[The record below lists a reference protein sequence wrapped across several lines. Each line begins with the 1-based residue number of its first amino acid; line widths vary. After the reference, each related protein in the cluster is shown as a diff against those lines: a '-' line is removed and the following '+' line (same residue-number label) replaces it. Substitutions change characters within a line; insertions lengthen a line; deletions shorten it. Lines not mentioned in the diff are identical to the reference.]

1 MKKFDLEAAL
11 AGASVV
17 TRRGDKVLQIAYFS
31 VPSLFPVMAAVE
43 GMEDVASFMV
53 NGRYIKS
60 RESDTDLFM
69 ATEKKQGFI
78 NIYPPNVPSLGNYIT
93 AYDQEFP
100 VVKIVT
106 ESGTIVRSS
115 ATVQT
120 EAEVKI

>member
-1 MKKFDLEAAL
+1 
-11 AGASVV
+11 
-17 TRRGDKVLQIAYFS
+17 
-31 VPSLFPVMAAVE
+31 
-43 GMEDVASFMV
+43 
-53 NGRYIKS
+53 
-60 RESDTDLFM
+60 M